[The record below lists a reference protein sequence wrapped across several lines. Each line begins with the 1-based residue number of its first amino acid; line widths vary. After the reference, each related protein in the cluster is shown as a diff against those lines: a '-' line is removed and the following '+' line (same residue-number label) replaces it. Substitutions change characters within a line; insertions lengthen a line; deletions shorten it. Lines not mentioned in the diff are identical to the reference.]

1 MPIDFPFF
9 LFAKPAESILRWIRL
24 DAGPLLPDASTVDPA
39 WAEAQRR
46 IAERLPPHLRRDV
59 MRDE

>member
-1 MPIDFPFF
+1 MPITFPFF
-9 LFAKPAESILRWIRL
+9 LFAKPAENALRWIRL
-24 DAGPLLPDASTVDPA
+24 DIGPSLPDACL
-39 WAEAQRR
+39 AEAQRK